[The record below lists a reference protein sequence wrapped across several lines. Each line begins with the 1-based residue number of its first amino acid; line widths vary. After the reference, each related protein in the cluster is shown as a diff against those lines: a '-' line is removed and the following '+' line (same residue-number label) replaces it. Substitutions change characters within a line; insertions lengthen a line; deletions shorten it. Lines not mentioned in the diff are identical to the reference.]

1 MRVSDDM
8 IQSIL
13 KSNMFRS
20 RAAVLAIQQKITSGR
35 QVEAAS
41 DDPSAFDTI
50 QRTKNS
56 QACLNQ
62 KLSNAQGLSLD
73 LITID
78 GVLQN
83 VQDIIQRASEIC
95 VTGSD
100 GTKPP
105 EDRISM
111 SKEVDML
118 INQLADLANYNPAGR
133 YIFAG
138 LRTDTAPYAI
148 TKNAE
153 GQITALTYQ
162 GDTGIREVE
171 INKYIP
177 GSSSNR
183 IEANVPGSDPTS
195 LKGVFET
202 TQTSVFQ
209 TLITMRD
216 RLADGRHL
224 VSEETSVADA
234 GLDQL
239 AINQEYAT
247 GTQVSVATG
256 GTLPGGLAAGVTYYA
271 IRVDATHVQL
281 AASYADA
288 MAGIPVDITSAGT
301 GEQKL
306 STMHLAELRTSLE
319 HIMNQRADVGA
330 RIQRVTAAEATLMN
344 QKQIQN
350 DTLSELESV
359 DVAAATIELTKQQS
373 AYEAALR
380 IIAATMQTS
389 LVDYI

>member
-20 RAAVLAIQQKITSGR
+20 RSAVYDIQKKITSGR

-50 QRTKNS
+50 QRTKNA

-62 KLSNAQGLSLD
+62 KLANAQGLSLD
-73 LITID
+73 LTTID

-83 VQDIIQRASEIC
+83 VQDILHRASEIC

-105 EDRISM
+105 EDRVSL

-118 INQLADLANYNPAGR
+118 INQLADLANSNPAGR
-133 YIFAG
+133 FIFAG
-138 LRTDTAPYAI
+138 LRTDTAPYVI
-148 TKNAE
+148 TKNAA
-153 GQITALTYQ
+153 GQITDLTYQ
-162 GDTGIREVE
+162 GNTEIREVE
-171 INKYIP
+171 INKFIP
-177 GSSSNR
+177 GSDANR
-183 IEANVPGSDPTS
+183 IEANIPGSDPTG
-195 LKGVFET
+195 LNAVFET
-202 TQTSVFQ
+202 DRTSVFQ
-209 TLITMRD
+209 TLITLRD
-216 RLADGRHL
+216 RLADGRNL
-224 VSEETSVADA
+224 VSEETYTANDIT
-234 GLDQL
+234 DQL
-239 AINQEYAT
+239 TVNQEYAT
-247 GTQVSVATG
+247 GTQVTVATD
-256 GTLPGGLAAGVTYYA
+256 GTLPGGLVSGTTYYA
-271 IRVDATHVQL
+271 IRIDATHIQL
-281 AASYADA
+281 ATSYADA
-288 MAGIPVDITSAGT
+288 MAGTPVDITSAGT

-306 STMHLAELRTSLE
+306 STMHLSELRTSLE
-319 HIMNQRADVGA
+319 HIMNLRADVGS
-330 RIQRVTAAEATLMN
+330 RIQRVEATEATLMA
-344 QKQIQN
+344 QKEIQN

-380 IIAATMQTS
+380 IVSSTLQTS